1 LYKGVPADLKSVIG
15 SYERKLFVGIGNVL
29 KSDDGIGVYIAR
41 QIRESDKIKTLV
53 VEVTIE
59 NYLGKINHIPHDILI
74 LVDAVDFQREPGFFR
89 LLTPEEIMDY
99 TATTH
104 NISISKLLGF
114 FMSPVL
120 ILGIQ
125 PQSISLGENISKPVK
140 KQADLILK
148 WINAV

>member
-59 NYLGKINHIPHDILI
+59 NYLGKINSIPHDVLILI
-74 LVDAVDFQREPGFFR
+74 DAVDFQQEPGFFR
-89 LLTPEEIMDY
+89 LLTPDEIMDY

-125 PQSISLGENISKPVK
+125 PQSISLGESISEPVK

-148 WINAV
+148 WINAF